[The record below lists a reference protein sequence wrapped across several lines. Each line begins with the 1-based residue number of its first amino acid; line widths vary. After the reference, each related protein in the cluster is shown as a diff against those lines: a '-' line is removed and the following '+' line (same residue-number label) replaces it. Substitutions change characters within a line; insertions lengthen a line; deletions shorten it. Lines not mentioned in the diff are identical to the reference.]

1 MLVGS
6 SCFASLDMRS
16 YCEASLQKGRCEI
29 TGIEGEVVDS
39 DDFDEFFSELLSM
52 FVPSDTGTELYEL
65 AQKDWNI
72 FANKDIASVLL
83 NNIALSNGFA
93 NGSIEKVV
101 YSDNVL
107 DLIVSWENLKKR
119 VSYSSRFFAQ
129 QSSDEQELW
138 AECLQPN
145 TSIPAGTACY
155 RGRLNTDESNP
166 YTAPEL
172 LKAPPAKFATSG
184 RANSYGIPVLYLSLD
199 KDTLMYETRAL
210 YGDKLSI
217 GKFVTQKDLNVVDF
231 NYVPDLYREYSRTG
245 TDSLHDVVRFHFL
258 MQAISKDMSKPM
270 RRYDVK
276 EIEYVPTQYVC
287 DFIRQNGDAD
297 GIMFASSLHL
307 GGVNLVLFDVDAAD
321 CESVE
326 VRTVGQLDMHYED

>member
-16 YCEASLQKGRCEI
+16 YCEASLEKGRCEI
-29 TGIEGEVVDS
+29 TGFESEVVEF
-39 DDFDEFFSELLSM
+39 DDFEEFFSELFAM
-52 FVPSDTGTELYEL
+52 FVPSDKGIELYEL
-65 AQKDWNI
+65 TQNNWNI
-72 FANKDIASVLL
+72 FSNKDIARVLL
-83 NNIALSNGFA
+83 NNIAISNGFA

-101 YSDNVL
+101 YSDKVL

-119 VSYSSRFFAQ
+119 VSYTSRFFAQ
-129 QSSDEQELW
+129 QSSDEQEIW
-138 AECLQPN
+138 SDCLQPN
-145 TSIPAGTACY
+145 KLIPAGTLCY
-155 RGRLNTDESNP
+155 RGRLNADESKP
-166 YTAPEL
+166 YTDPEL

-217 GKFVTQKDLNVVDF
+217 GEFHVQRDLNIVDF

-245 TDSLHDVVRFHFL
+245 SDSLLNVVRYHFL

-276 EIEYVPTQYVC
+276 EIEYVPTQYMC
-287 DFIRQNGDAD
+287 EFIRQNGNAD

-307 GGVNLVLFDVDAAD
+307 GGVNLVLFDVDAATCD
-321 CESVE
+321 SVE
-326 VRTVGQLDMHYED
+326 VRTIGQLDMHYED